1 MKNKGQ
7 TSNNNKVEYTDF
19 SKLNRLWLEDSF
31 LPVALQNLT
40 SSHSAALP
48 NSTRIRE
55 MTPLPNYI
63 SLYSAKAGSLTESKE
78 LTMFD
83 RILVPLDGSQ
93 LAESVLPHTV
103 AIARSFDAEITLLR
117 MLEKNQA
124 GSSTQL
130 FDLLNWQINKTRAG
144 LYLEKTK
151 ALFQEARIRARMI
164 VLEGLVAEGITEYAQ
179 NQGMKLIIL
188 SSHGRHGL
196 TQWGISSITHKI
208 ILSAQTS
215 LFIVRAHQYGIHAG
229 ELSATP
235 LYQRIL
241 VPLDGS
247 QRAENVLPI
256 ITQLAHFHRSQVH
269 LVQIIQTPEMARQM
283 PAAHEDIELADRV
296 VARNREEAGRYLE
309 QIKSRSYLENIAV
322 QTHLINSDNVMV
334 ALHQLAEQE
343 HIDMVVLSAHGY
355 SGNHQWPYGSV
366 VNNFIIYGKVPL
378 LIVQD
383 LPSRQEPISSDV
395 QSSERTER

>member
-1 MKNKGQ
+1 
-7 TSNNNKVEYTDF
+7 
-19 SKLNRLWLEDSF
+19 
-31 LPVALQNLT
+31 
-40 SSHSAALP
+40 
-48 NSTRIRE
+48 
-55 MTPLPNYI
+55 
-63 SLYSAKAGSLTESKE
+63 
-78 LTMFD
+78 MFD
-83 RILVPLDGSQ
+83 TILVPLDGSQ
-93 LAESVLPHTV
+93 MADCVLPHV
-103 AIARSFDAEITLLR
+103 LAIARSFDAEIVLLH

-124 GSSTQL
+124 GASAQL
-130 FDLLNWQINKTRAG
+130 FDLLNWQINKTRAA
-144 LYLEKTK
+144 LHLEKTK
-151 ALFQEARIRARMI
+151 ALFQESGIRVRTM
-164 VLEGLVAEGITEYAQ
+164 VMEGLVAEGITEYAQ

-196 TQWGISSITHKI
+196 TRWGISSITHKI

-215 LFIVRAHQYGIHAG
+215 LLIVRAHPYGVHAG

-256 ITQLAHFHRSQVH
+256 ITQLARFHKSQVH
-269 LVQIIQTPEMARQM
+269 LVQVVQTPEMARQM
-283 PAAHEDIELADRV
+283 PAAREDIDLANRV

-309 QIKSRSYLENIAV
+309 QMKSRSYLEDIAV
-322 QTHLINSDNVMV
+322 QTHLINSENAAV

-343 HIDMVVLSAHGY
+343 HVDMVALSAHGY
-355 SGNHQWPYGSV
+355 SGNHQWPYGSI
-366 VNNFIIYGKVPL
+366 VNNFIIYGKAPL

-383 LPSRQEPISSDV
+383 LPARQEPTSSDA